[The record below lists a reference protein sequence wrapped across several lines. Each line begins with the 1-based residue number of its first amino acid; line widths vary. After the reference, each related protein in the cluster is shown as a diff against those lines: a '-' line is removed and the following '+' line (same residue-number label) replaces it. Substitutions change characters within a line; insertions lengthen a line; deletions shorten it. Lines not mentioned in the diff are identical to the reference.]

1 MGYFGVFRRTAPEV
15 QTRFGCFG
23 LPVPA
28 TSFREQSVMSGCRY
42 LPRVVGSNCFETG
55 AIVRHETGTGGPK
68 YPIAPG
74 DSWPAPVIRNNRT
87 EFELRVLCVG
97 TLRSIPRTAP
107 PCFQYTDFS
116 LRRRFFHALPSPPL
130 LHFVSASSP
139 QVPKQGSF
147 TCFLLCNISNF
158 FLLLYNALY
167 RSILRVYKVYIY

>member
-15 QTRFGCFG
+15 QTRFGRFG
-23 LPVPA
+23 FPVPA

-116 LRRRFFHALPSPPL
+116 LRRRLFPLFPPAPSVSLNVNSDFRLKPDLPFSLVLSPTYWW
-130 LHFVSASSP
+130 F
-139 QVPKQGSF
+139 
-147 TCFLLCNISNF
+147 
-158 FLLLYNALY
+158 
-167 RSILRVYKVYIY
+167 

>member
-1 MGYFGVFRRTAPEV
+1 MNEPCFGTCGRDEVKKGGGGKSVKKAPAKREISILKTWRGRAWDTSECSDA
-15 QTRFGCFG
+15 QHPKFGCFG

-74 DSWPAPVIRNNRT
+74 DSWPALVIRNNRT

-97 TLRSIPRTAP
+97 ILRSIPRTAP

-116 LRRRFFHALPSPPL
+116 LCRRLFPPLPSRPL
-130 LHFVSASSP
+130 CLSRP
-139 QVPKQGSF
+139 
-147 TCFLLCNISNF
+147 
-158 FLLLYNALY
+158 
-167 RSILRVYKVYIY
+167 